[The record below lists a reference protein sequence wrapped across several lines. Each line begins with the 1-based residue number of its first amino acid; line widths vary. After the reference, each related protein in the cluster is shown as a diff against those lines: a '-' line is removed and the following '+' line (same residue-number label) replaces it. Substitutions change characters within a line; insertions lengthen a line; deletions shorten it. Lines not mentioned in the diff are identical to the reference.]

1 MQLNNF
7 LDRIGILPDMNL
19 FRTKISHQTDT
30 AGELKRCL
38 TAFDLTLLGI
48 GAIIGAGIFV
58 LTGIAAATKAGP
70 AIVVSYALAGIACSF
85 AALSYAEL
93 ASSIRGSGS
102 AYSYAYAGLGEIV
115 AWIIGWDLILEYG
128 VGTCA
133 VAIGW
138 SGYVNDALLSI
149 GITIPTLLL
158 KPYAEGGFIN
168 LPAVLII
175 LTLCSVLIIGVK
187 QSARFNMLIVFIK
200 LAAIALFI
208 AVAMKEVEPRN
219 WQPFMPFGWKGI
231 VEGAALVFFAF
242 IGFDAVS
249 TAGEEAKNPQK
260 DLSLGTIGSLGICTV
275 IYIVVSG
282 LLTGIASYTTL
293 NTQSPVA
300 EAILNLGHKV
310 TADVIALGAIAGL
323 TSTMLIFIYAIT
335 RVVYSMS
342 KDGLIPELFSR
353 VHPKTQTPVQVIVIS
368 GVLMS
373 LVAGFFS
380 MQEVAELVNI
390 GTLAAFVIVCI
401 SVIILRVTKPDLPRP
416 FKTPF
421 CPLIPLLGVFSCGY
435 LMISLPWITWLRFI
449 VWMIIGLVVYVFYGY
464 RHSKLSPAGE

>member
-1 MQLNNF
+1 
-7 LDRIGILPDMNL
+7 MNL
-19 FRTKISHQTDT
+19 FRTKILHQTDM

-38 TAFDLTLLGI
+38 SAFDLTLLGI

-70 AIVVSYALAGIACSF
+70 AIVLSYALAGIACSF

-93 ASSIRGSGS
+93 SASIRGSGS

-128 VGTCA
+128 VGTA
-133 VAIGW
+133 VVAIGW
-138 SGYVNDALLSI
+138 SGYLNDALLSI
-149 GITIPTLLL
+149 GISIPVQLL
-158 KPYAEGGFIN
+158 KSYSEGGFVN

-175 LTLCSVLIIGVK
+175 LTLCGVLMIGVK

-208 AVAMKEVEPRN
+208 AVATTEVQSHN
-219 WQPFMPFGWKGI
+219 WKPFMPFGWTGI
-231 VEGAALVFFAF
+231 MEGAALVFFAF

-249 TAGEEAKNPQK
+249 TAAEEAKNPQK
-260 DLSLGTIGSLGICTV
+260 DLSLGIIGSLGICTAL
-275 IYIVVSG
+275 YIAVSG
-282 LLTGIASYTTL
+282 LLTGIVSYTTL

-300 EAILNLGHKV
+300 EAILNLGHKI
-310 TADVIALGAIAGL
+310 TADMIALGAIAGL
-323 TSTMLIFIYAIT
+323 TSTMLIFAYAGT

-342 KDGLIPELFSR
+342 KDGLIPSFFSR
-353 VHPKTQTPVQVIVIS
+353 VHPKTQTPVQVIMIS
-368 GVLMS
+368 GILMS
-373 LVAGFFS
+373 LIAGFFP
-380 MQEVAELVNI
+380 MKEVAELVNI

-401 SVIILRVTKPDLPRP
+401 SVIVLRITKPNLPRP

-421 CPLIPLLGVFSCGY
+421 NPLIPVLGVISCGY
-435 LMISLPWITWLRFI
+435 LMFSLPWITWLRFI
-449 VWMIIGLVVYVFYGY
+449 VWMMIGLAVYVFYGY
-464 RHSKLSPAGE
+464 RNSTLANSD

>member
-1 MQLNNF
+1 MS
-7 LDRIGILPDMNL
+7 L
-19 FRTKISHQTDT
+19 FRTKILHQTDT

-70 AIVVSYALAGIACSF
+70 AIILSYMLAGVACSF

-93 ASSIRGSGS
+93 SASIRGSGS
-102 AYSYAYAGLGEIV
+102 AYNYAYAGLGEIV
-115 AWIIGWDLILEYG
+115 AWIIGWALILEYG
-128 VGTCA
+128 VGTA
-133 VAIGW
+133 VVAIGW
-138 SGYVNDALLSI
+138 SGYLNDALLSV
-149 GITIPTLLL
+149 GISIPIQLL
-158 KPYAEGGFIN
+158 KSYSEGGLVN

-175 LTLCSVLIIGVK
+175 LTLCGVLIIGVK

-200 LAAIALFI
+200 LAVLALFI
-208 AVAMKEVEPRN
+208 AVATTEVQPRH
-219 WQPFMPFGWKGI
+219 WRPFMPFGWHGI

-242 IGFDAVS
+242 IGFDAVA

-260 DLSLGTIGSLGICTV
+260 DLSLGIMGSLGICTAF
-275 IYIVVSG
+275 YIAVAG
-282 LLTGIASYTTL
+282 LLTGIVSYTTL

-300 EAILNLGHKV
+300 EAILNLGHKI
-310 TADVIALGAIAGL
+310 TADMIALGAIAGL
-323 TSTMLIFIYAIT
+323 TSTMLIFTYAGT

-342 KDGLIPELFSR
+342 KDGLLPPFFSR
-353 VHPKTQTPVQVIVIS
+353 VHAKTQTPVQVIIMS

-373 LVAGFFS
+373 LIAGFFPIR
-380 MQEVAELVNI
+380 EVAELVNI
-390 GTLAAFVIVCI
+390 GTLAAFAIVCI

-421 CPLIPLLGVFSCGY
+421 NPLIPVLGVASCGY
-435 LMISLPWITWLRFI
+435 LMLSLPWITWLRFI
-449 VWMIIGLVVYVFYGY
+449 IWMVVGLVIYAFYGY
-464 RHSKLSPAGE
+464 RHSALSKSQGNRVA

>member
-1 MQLNNF
+1 
-7 LDRIGILPDMNL
+7 MNI
-19 FRTKISHQTDT
+19 FRTKILHQTDT
-30 AGELKRCL
+30 AGDLKRCL

-70 AIVVSYALAGIACSF
+70 AIVLSYGLAGIACSF
-85 AALSYAEL
+85 AALTYAEL
-93 ASSIRGSGS
+93 AASIRGSGS
-102 AYSYAYAGLGEIV
+102 AYNYAYAGLGEIV

-128 VGTCA
+128 VGTSV

-138 SGYVNDALLSI
+138 SGYLNDALLSI
-149 GITIPTLLL
+149 GISIPVQLL
-158 KPYAEGGFIN
+158 KNYSEGGFVN

-175 LTLCSVLIIGVK
+175 LTLCGVLMIGVK

-208 AVAMKEVEPRN
+208 AVASTEVQPHN
-219 WQPFMPFGWKGI
+219 WTPFMPFGWSGI
-231 VEGAALVFFAF
+231 MEGAALVFFAF

-260 DLSLGTIGSLGICTV
+260 DLSLGIIGSLGICTAL
-275 IYIVVSG
+275 YIAVSG
-282 LLTGIASYTTL
+282 LLTGIVSYTTL

-300 EAILNLGHKV
+300 EAILDLGHKV
-310 TADVIALGAIAGL
+310 TADMIALGAIAGL
-323 TSTMLIFIYAIT
+323 TSTMLIFTYAGT

-342 KDGLIPELFSR
+342 KDGLIPPLFSR
-353 VHPKTQTPVQVIVIS
+353 VHPKTQTPIRVIAIS
-368 GVLMS
+368 GIVMS
-373 LVAGFFS
+373 VIAGFFP
-380 MQEVAELVNI
+380 MKEVAELVNI

-401 SVIILRVTKPDLPRP
+401 SAIILRITKPDLPRP

-421 CPLIPLLGVFSCGY
+421 NPLIPVLGVISCGY
-435 LMISLPWITWLRFI
+435 LMISLPWVTWVRFI
-449 VWMIIGLVVYVFYGY
+449 IWMVIGVIIYAFYGY
-464 RHSKLSPAGE
+464 HHSKLSKGRHLETEAK

>member
-1 MQLNNF
+1 
-7 LDRIGILPDMNL
+7 MNI
-19 FRTKISHQTDT
+19 FRTKILHQTDT
-30 AGELKRCL
+30 AGDLKRCL

-70 AIVVSYALAGIACSF
+70 AIVLSYGLAGIACSF
-85 AALSYAEL
+85 AALTYAEL
-93 ASSIRGSGS
+93 AASIRGSGS
-102 AYSYAYAGLGEIV
+102 AYNYAYAGLGEIV

-128 VGTCA
+128 VGTSV

-138 SGYVNDALLSI
+138 SGYLNDALLSI
-149 GITIPTLLL
+149 GISIPVQLL
-158 KPYAEGGFIN
+158 KNYSEGGFVN

-175 LTLCSVLIIGVK
+175 LTLCGVLMIGVK

-208 AVAMKEVEPRN
+208 AVASTEVQPHN
-219 WQPFMPFGWKGI
+219 WTPFMPFGWSGI
-231 VEGAALVFFAF
+231 MEGAALVFFAF

-260 DLSLGTIGSLGICTV
+260 DLSLGIIGSLGICTAL
-275 IYIVVSG
+275 YIAVSG
-282 LLTGIASYTTL
+282 LLTGIVSYTTL

-300 EAILNLGHKV
+300 EAILDLGHKV
-310 TADVIALGAIAGL
+310 TADMIALGAIAGL
-323 TSTMLIFIYAIT
+323 TSTMLIFTYAGT

-342 KDGLIPELFSR
+342 KDGLIPPLFSR
-353 VHPKTQTPVQVIVIS
+353 VHPKTQTPIRVIAIS
-368 GVLMS
+368 GIVMS
-373 LVAGFFS
+373 VIAGFFP
-380 MQEVAELVNI
+380 MKEVAELVNI

-401 SVIILRVTKPDLPRP
+401 SAIILRITKPDLPRP

-421 CPLIPLLGVFSCGY
+421 NPLIPVLGVISCGY
-435 LMISLPWITWLRFI
+435 LMISLPWVTWVRFI
-449 VWMIIGLVVYVFYGY
+449 IWMVIGVIIYAFYGY
-464 RHSKLSPAGE
+464 RHSKLSKGRHLETEAK

>member
-1 MQLNNF
+1 
-7 LDRIGILPDMNL
+7 MNI
-19 FRTKISHQTDT
+19 FRTKILHQTDT
-30 AGELKRCL
+30 AGDLKRCL

-70 AIVVSYALAGIACSF
+70 AIVLSYGLAGIACSF
-85 AALSYAEL
+85 AALTYAEL
-93 ASSIRGSGS
+93 AASIRGSGS
-102 AYSYAYAGLGEIV
+102 AYNYAYAGLGEIV

-128 VGTCA
+128 VGTSV

-138 SGYVNDALLSI
+138 SGYLNDALLSV
-149 GITIPTLLL
+149 GISIPVQLL
-158 KPYAEGGFIN
+158 KNYSEGGFIN

-175 LTLCSVLIIGVK
+175 LTLCGVLMIGVK

-208 AVAMKEVEPRN
+208 AVASTEVQPHN
-219 WQPFMPFGWKGI
+219 WTPFMPFGWSGI
-231 VEGAALVFFAF
+231 MEGAALVFFAF

-260 DLSLGTIGSLGICTV
+260 DLSLGIIGSLGICTAL
-275 IYIVVSG
+275 YIAVSG
-282 LLTGIASYTTL
+282 LLTGIVSYTTL

-300 EAILNLGHKV
+300 EAILDLGHKV
-310 TADVIALGAIAGL
+310 TADMIALGAIAGL
-323 TSTMLIFIYAIT
+323 TSTMLIFTYAGT

-342 KDGLIPELFSR
+342 KDGLIPPLFSR
-353 VHPKTQTPVQVIVIS
+353 VHPKTQTPIRVIAIS
-368 GVLMS
+368 GIVMS
-373 LVAGFFS
+373 VIAGFFP
-380 MQEVAELVNI
+380 MKEVAELVNI

-401 SVIILRVTKPDLPRP
+401 SAIILRITKPDLPRP

-421 CPLIPLLGVFSCGY
+421 NPLIPVLGVISCGY
-435 LMISLPWITWLRFI
+435 LMISLPWVTWVRFI
-449 VWMIIGLVVYVFYGY
+449 IWMVIGVIIYAFYGY
-464 RHSKLSPAGE
+464 RHSKLSKGQHLETDGE

>member
-1 MQLNNF
+1 
-7 LDRIGILPDMNL
+7 MNL
-19 FRTKISHQTDT
+19 FRTKILHQSDT

-38 TAFDLTLLGI
+38 SAFDLTLLGI

-58 LTGIAAATKAGP
+58 LTGIAAATKGGP
-70 AIVVSYALAGIACSF
+70 AIILSYGLAGIACSF

-93 ASSIRGSGS
+93 SASIRGSGS
-102 AYSYAYAGLGEIV
+102 AYNYAYAGLGEIV

-128 VGTCA
+128 IGACA

-138 SGYVNDALLSI
+138 SGYLNDALLSF
-149 GITIPTLLL
+149 GITIPMQLL

-175 LTLCSVLIIGVK
+175 FTLCAVLIAGVK

-208 AVAMKEVEPRN
+208 AVASREVQPQN
-219 WQPFMPFGWKGI
+219 WTPFMPFGWSGVI
-231 VEGAALVFFAF
+231 EGAALVFFAF

-260 DLSLGTIGSLGICTV
+260 DLSLGIIGSLGICTI
-275 IYIVVSG
+275 IYIVVAG
-282 LLTGIASYTTL
+282 LLTAIASYTTL

-300 EAILNLGHKV
+300 EAILNLGYKI
-310 TADVIALGAIAGL
+310 TADMIAIGAIAGL
-323 TSTMLIFIYAIT
+323 TTTILIFIYAIT
-335 RVVYSMS
+335 RVLYSMS
-342 KDGLIPELFSR
+342 KDGLLPSFFSR
-353 VHPKTQTPVQVIVIS
+353 VHPKTQTPVQVIIIS
-368 GVLMS
+368 GILMS

-380 MQEVAELVNI
+380 MKEVAELVNI
-390 GTLAAFVIVCI
+390 GTLAAFVIVCL
-401 SVIILRVTKPDLPRP
+401 SVIILRITKPDLPRP

-421 CPLIPLLGVFSCGY
+421 NPLIPVLGVLSCGY

-449 VWMIIGLVVYVFYGY
+449 VWTVIGLVLYGVYGY
-464 RHSKLSPAGE
+464 RNSKLRGVVS